1 MNFKNWG
8 VSLGAGLTIGLSL
21 AMLSVDEIYCLGIGL
36 VVSAALLVVMA
47 SKPEESKVT
56 TS

>member
-56 TS
+56 SS